1 MTKKQLTGFLVA
13 VFVLAVSLSP
23 KPVQAGGV
31 DGAFTG
37 VIDAHVNMRMADA
50 VVDLVRVSSE
60 ESSVWAVAGFLYY
73 DHGLVYVSNGVW
85 SSSAEVAGS
94 VGKTVRLSPYRDK
107 NPRIRRLEELFSSAR
122 YLFWR
127 IRILE
132 GDLYDYQ
139 FEQII

>member
-1 MTKKQLTGFLVA
+1 MF
-13 VFVLAVSLSP
+13 P

-37 VIDAHVNMRMADA
+37 VIDAHVNVRMADA
-50 VVDLVRVSSE
+50 FVDLVRVSSE
-60 ESSVWAVAGFLYY
+60 ESSVWVVAGFLYY

-85 SSSAEVAGS
+85 ASSAEVAES
-94 VGKTVRLSPYRDK
+94 VGKTVRVTPYRHK
-107 NPRIRRLEELFSSAR
+107 NLRIWYLEELFSSLN

-132 GDLYDYQ
+132 GDLYDDQ
-139 FEQII
+139 FEQGN